1 MPGTSR
7 CSKLS
12 LERQA
17 DLGSFHVG
25 ILCGS
30 ESLVFGLSDS
40 AVKDNT
46 LFQDSSQTQRKNTV
60 LLGSQAIGSRDCN

>member
-12 LERQA
+12 LEHQA
-17 DLGSFHVG
+17 DLGSFRVG

-40 AVKDNT
+40 AVKDNI
-46 LFQDSSQTQRKNTV
+46 FQDSSQTQRKNTV
-60 LLGSQAIGSRDCN
+60 LLASQVIGSRDSN